1 MDSSF
6 LTFLGVS
13 IIVIVAPGPDTALTI
28 RNTLRGGRPGGIGT
42 ALGVSIGQLIWAVAT
57 SAGLVA
63 VLLASEP
70 VFRAVRLAGA
80 GYLIWLG
87 LQSLRAAFRA
97 HRPPQA
103 GSTAGAQL
111 SSRAAFVQGIV
122 NNLGNPKMAVFFAS
136 VLPQFTAPAHG
147 MHALSLENVF
157 ALTGDYPGAGDQPPV
172 FDLDSVQLVRL
183 IEERRRSGML
193 EFWIDPE
200 SPYAKPIFQEDKKFI
215 FHCAG
220 GLRSALAAK
229 TAKDMGL
236 KPVAHMGGGFA
247 AWRDAGGPIEK
258 WEPKKKG

>member
-1 MDSSF
+1 MDGSF

-57 SAGLVA
+57 SVGLVA

-80 GYLIWLG
+80 AYLIWLG
-87 LQSLRAAFRA
+87 VQSLRAAFCA

-103 GSTAGAQL
+103 GGIAGVRL

-136 VLPQFTAPAHG
+136 VLPQFTAPGQG
-147 MHALSLENVF
+147 MV
-157 ALTGDYPGAGDQPPV
+157 
-172 FDLDSVQLVRL
+172 
-183 IEERRRSGML
+183 
-193 EFWIDPE
+193 
-200 SPYAKPIFQEDKKFI
+200 
-215 FHCAG
+215 
-220 GLRSALAAK
+220 SALALLGLVFSTLTFVWLAAYATVLS
-229 TAKDMGL
+229 TAGRWLLASPVRRAIEAASGAVLIGL
-236 KPVAHMGGGFA
+236 GVKVAA
-247 AWRDAGGPIEK
+247 DA
-258 WEPKKKG
+258 

>member
-28 RNTLRGGRPGGIGT
+28 RNTLRGGRPGGMGT

-57 SAGLVA
+57 SVGLVA

-97 HRPPQA
+97 DRPPQA

-111 SSRAAFVQGIV
+111 SSRAAVVQGIV

-136 VLPQFTAPAHG
+136 VLPQFTP
-147 MHALSLENVF
+147 
-157 ALTGDYPGAGDQPPV
+157 PG
-172 FDLDSVQLVRL
+172 
-183 IEERRRSGML
+183 EGML
-193 EFWIDPE
+193 
-200 SPYAKPIFQEDKKFI
+200 
-215 FHCAG
+215 
-220 GLRSALAAK
+220 SALALLGLVFSTLTFVWLAAYA
-229 TAKDMGL
+229 TALSTAGRWLLASPVRRAIEAASGAVLIGL
-236 KPVAHMGGGFA
+236 GVKVAA
-247 AWRDAGGPIEK
+247 DA
-258 WEPKKKG
+258 